1 LTQSHDIHRRQPVIT
16 GSSGATVHEQGDIGV
31 REAHSRFGGV
41 DVPATLVG
49 MLAALALLAILGG
62 LVAAAIGAIGYQ
74 TDLDTSSFDGNRAEL
89 SIAGLAGGVVLL
101 FVTYLVGGWA
111 AGRMARYDGGRNGFM
126 TGVWTLLL
134 GAILAGLGAWL
145 GSEYNVL
152 DRIPNVPNWFSRDA
166 VTAGAI
172 ASGAVAVVGMLL
184 GGFLGGRLGGRYHR
198 RIDGLI
204 AATRA
209 GGIPVTPST
218 APGTVGR
225 SRTGD
230 DTIVVRADDDGGRR

>member
-1 LTQSHDIHRRQPVIT
+1 MTQQDQVRTRQPVIT
-16 GSSGATVHEQGDIGV
+16 GTSGAAVHEQSDVGV
-31 REAHSRFGGV
+31 REARSRFGGI
-41 DVPATLVG
+41 DLAATLVG

-62 LVAAAIGAIGYQ
+62 LVAAGIGAIGYQ
-74 TDLDTSSFDGNRAEL
+74 TDLDTSSLQANRTEL

-101 FVTYLVGGWA
+101 FVAYLVGGWA
-111 AGRMARYDGGRNGFM
+111 AGRMARYDGGRNGLM

-145 GSEYNVL
+145 GAEYNVL

-166 VTAGAI
+166 VTIGAI
-172 ASGAVAVVGMLL
+172 ASGAAAVLGMLL
-184 GGFLGGRLGGRYHR
+184 GGFLGGRWGGRYHR

-209 GGIPVTPST
+209 GGIPVGREASLASTPS
-218 APGTVGR
+218 PGEPSV
-225 SRTGD
+225 
-230 DTIVVRADDDGGRR
+230 IRADDDGGPR